1 MTQRKKLLVA
11 LIGVSATS
19 FAIGTGVFAATTRA
33 SFPPPKLDCLDKEFY
48 ARSGTLQSHP
58 LESFFSQLS
67 LSTSE
72 KDQLD
77 LLLTELK
84 SARNSYQEA
93 EKSAKNE
100 EEQAAL
106 KAQREKKKSEIK
118 LQILALLPQEQKAQF
133 EQFLSKPKGD
143 RPFNKKWSKPKS
155 WNSLGFL
162 WTFLDENQLSDAQKS
177 EIQLLQQQKSAQM
190 DKLLEQMRSPS
201 NLAQKEEIE
210 AQLQKVNQD
219 FLTGLKKY
227 ISSDKVAEYEKFI
240 AEIQFWNKKAEKRP
254 QYPLNS
260 ELSSKKGQK
269 ELSTTL

>member
-1 MTQRKKLLVA
+1 M
-11 LIGVSATS
+11 
-19 FAIGTGVFAATTRA
+19 
-33 SFPPPKLDCLDKEFY
+33 
-48 ARSGTLQSHP
+48 
-58 LESFFSQLS
+58 
-67 LSTSE
+67 
-72 KDQLD
+72 
-77 LLLTELK
+77 
-84 SARNSYQEA
+84 
-93 EKSAKNE
+93 
-100 EEQAAL
+100 
-106 KAQREKKKSEIK
+106 
-118 LQILALLPQEQKAQF
+118 
-133 EQFLSKPKGD
+133 
-143 RPFNKKWSKPKS
+143 
-155 WNSLGFL
+155 
-162 WTFLDENQLSDAQKS
+162 
-177 EIQLLQQQKSAQM
+177 QQQKSAQM